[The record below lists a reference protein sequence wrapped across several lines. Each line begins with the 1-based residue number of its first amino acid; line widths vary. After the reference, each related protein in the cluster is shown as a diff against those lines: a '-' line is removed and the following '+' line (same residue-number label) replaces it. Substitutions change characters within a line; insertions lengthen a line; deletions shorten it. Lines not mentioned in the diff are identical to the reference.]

1 MKLSH
6 CESICKVGR
15 ICSNPIQPCYSHK
28 THWRKLKAQLA
39 MLGLYQQF
47 MVKLGMVYK
56 LRFANITLV
65 HFKDAEQLFR
75 LMLQV
80 LTSWCRLQHIPPAHG
95 ESRHEVNEVHNVEVS
110 RAASCGCGPTGPEVW
125 PKLAQQMLVTQSL
138 PRPSKYHKK
147 NGKCTKTMGWNAS
160 LWVQMEGLGSCR

>member
-1 MKLSH
+1 
-6 CESICKVGR
+6 
-15 ICSNPIQPCYSHK
+15 
-28 THWRKLKAQLA
+28 

-80 LTSWCRLQHIPPAHG
+80 LTSWCRLQHIPPPHG
-95 ESRHEVNEVHNVEVS
+95 ESRHEVNEVHNAEVS
-110 RAASCGCGPTGPEVW
+110 RASCGKPTGPEVR
-125 PKLAQQMLVTQSL
+125 PKLAQQMLVTRL
-138 PRPSKYHKK
+138 V
-147 NGKCTKTMGWNAS
+147 TT
-160 LWVQMEGLGSCR
+160 